1 MSNMHWLWVTAWYFC
16 VDTISSKCVCYLQMY
31 VRDDRHRREVERLIG
46 EAQQRVDDLKRW
58 TQAMQ
63 DAVDVWANGELQ
75 KVRGCCGGGN

>member
-1 MSNMHWLWVTAWYFC
+1 
-16 VDTISSKCVCYLQMY
+16 MY